1 MPRISRSLF
10 AGALPIISLLAGCAS
25 HTGDA
30 ADDSEGAL
38 EQQSS
43 ADDPVSRDRVPE
55 PQAFLGWRD
64 DTRTVTPPKPADVQ
78 HIPLACADKQLYPT
92 NPQSN
97 LKRYHRYATGQYDHF
112 KLSGDSSVCKIPG
125 NARDSHGVRMCMAA
139 GELDYAMLSDTYT
152 DSCGN
157 TYRAFWDNLYL
168 SNEENMG
175 TLMSKGRRVYSVPG
189 SQFAGEVYDAGTYAV
204 DASDFLFLAPPF
216 DGDAAKIESAKKDVT
231 TAGTHR
237 YDESTHLFEYV
248 GPYR

>member
-10 AGALPIISLLAGCAS
+10 AGALPILSALAGCAS
-25 HTGDA
+25 QAGDV

-64 DTRTVTPPKPADVQ
+64 DTRTVSPPRPADVTR
-78 HIPLACADKQLYPT
+78 ISVACADQTLYPT
-92 NPQSN
+92 NPQSS
-97 LKRYHRYATGQYDHF
+97 LKRYHRYATGRYDHF
-112 KLSGDSSVCKIPG
+112 KLSGDSPVCRVPG
-125 NARDSHGVRMCMAA
+125 ATDSHGKKWCSAA
-139 GELDYAMLSDTYT
+139 ADLDYAMLSDTYS

-157 TYRAFWDNLYL
+157 AYRAFWDNLYL
-168 SNEENMG
+168 SSDENMG

-189 SQFAGEVYDAGTYAV
+189 SAFAGDVYDAGTYGV
-204 DASDFLFLAPPF
+204 DAKEFLFLAALF
-216 DGDAAKIESAKKDVT
+216 EGDAQKIESAKNQ
-231 TAGTHR
+231 ASSTHR
-237 YDESTHLFEYV
+237 YDANTHLFEYV